1 MIYVTHDQVE
11 AMTLA
16 DRIVILRDG
25 VIEQQ
30 GAPLDLFERPATLFV
45 AGFLGS
51 PRMNFVHGRLD
62 RQGETAFVKLG
73 DGSLD
78 FTIPKQRVPD
88 APNGADVVLG
98 FRPEHVHRVTETPP
112 LAGHVRL
119 RSAVELVQPTGSRTY
134 ATLRLAGQP
143 VVAELRAHD
152 ANRAGEAIEV
162 DINLTRAVLF
172 DPDTGKAFRGS
183 RP

>member
-16 DRIVILRDG
+16 DRIVLLRDG
-25 VIEQQ
+25 VIEQE
-30 GAPLDLFERPATLFV
+30 GAPLELFEQPASLFV

-51 PRMNFVHGRLD
+51 PRMNFVRGRLD
-62 RQGETAFVKLG
+62 RRAEKTLIELG
-73 DGSLD
+73 DAGPE
-78 FTIPKQRVPD
+78 FAIPKERAPD
-88 APNGADVVLG
+88 APNGADVILG
-98 FRPEHVHRVTETPP
+98 FRPEHVHRAIETSPV
-112 LAGHVRL
+112 AGHVRVP
-119 RSAVELVQPTGSRTY
+119 STVELVQPTGSRTY
-134 ATLRLAGQP
+134 ATFRLGGQP

-152 ANRAGEAIEV
+152 ANRAGEPIEV

-172 DPDTGKAFRGS
+172 DPATGKALRGL